1 MTNGEKEVDTMKMTK
16 LLSTLKHP
24 TFFSTFI
31 LLRISIKII
40 SENTLINF
48 FSIDIVF
55 KLYVKSRRKIY
66 ISDERSEANVSCLST
81 FYNIIRV
88 TKLVF

>member
-1 MTNGEKEVDTMKMTK
+1 MGKGEKEVDTMKMTK

-48 FSIDIVF
+48 FLI
-55 KLYVKSRRKIY
+55 
-66 ISDERSEANVSCLST
+66 
-81 FYNIIRV
+81 
-88 TKLVF
+88 